1 MRYRFK
7 GMKEYVEKLTRLSNP
22 FNTEACID
30 IAVDKGSKVVAE
42 YTKKELENMPV
53 DNRPYVKDGMRAGV
67 TQKVKNELI
76 KAFGVTPLAND
87 NGFINKKTGVDR
99 GYNGVATR
107 KYPHGQPHVV
117 IARSL
122 EKGTSFMPKNPVFSR
137 ASRKARK
144 PCLEAMEKSL
154 NESIEAI
161 CLNNLRR
168 SRVK

>member
-1 MRYRFK
+1 MRYQFK

-22 FNTEACID
+22 FNTEVCID

-87 NGFINKKTGVDR
+87 NGFINKKTGVDK

-107 KYPHGQPHVV
+107 KYPKGQPHVV

-122 EKGTSFMPKNPVFSR
+122 EKGTSFMRKNPVFSR

-161 CLNNLRR
+161 CLNNFRR